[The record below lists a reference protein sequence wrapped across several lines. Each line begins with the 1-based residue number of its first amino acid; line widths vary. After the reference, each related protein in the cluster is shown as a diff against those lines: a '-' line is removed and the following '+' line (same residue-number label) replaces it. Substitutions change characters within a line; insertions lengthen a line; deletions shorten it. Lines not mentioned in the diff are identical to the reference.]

1 MGEVEG
7 YNVGGTK
14 RGREGGRLLPQ
25 SRPLRRETTLFYRR
39 FVILVALV
47 ETPIPMFNA

>member
-1 MGEVEG
+1 VEDITWEGQKGAERAGG
-7 YNVGGTK
+7 YYRYLGPG
-14 RGREGGRLLPQ
+14 
-25 SRPLRRETTLFYRR
+25 RRETTLFYSR